1 MPDEEQNKGE
11 KGNRAQGLLVF
22 WILNLM
28 LNLTSIN
35 MGVVLQRGI
44 NTLHKLVEQFV
55 PTLLVLL
62 NV

>member
-28 LNLTSIN
+28 LNLTSID
-35 MGVVLQRGI
+35 MGVMLQRGI